1 MDKSWIHLKNRWCGS
16 YVNGVKQFI
25 LFAKTNANGKEKI
38 QCPCQ
43 RCNNMYFREFN
54 VVEDHLYIHGMT
66 QGYFQWFHH
75 GESFEFTSGSN
86 NDHSAGVGHEKTP
99 NRDFVYDILED
110 VWAGEIG
117 DADQDDEFDFHS
129 SPVFDDGP
137 EKFTRLVR
145 DADCE
150 LYPGCK
156 MFSKL
161 SFLIN
166 LLHVKTMHKLS
177 NKSCSMLL
185 DLIKKALPAGET
197 LPKSY
202 YEAQNLMRDLG
213 LNYTTIHA
221 CKYDCA
227 LFWKEYENREECPIC
242 GTSRWKSISKTG
254 KKIPHKVRRYLPLK
268 PRLQRL
274 YMRRKTAFDMRWH
287 KETRVEEKGVSRH
300 PADSIAWK
308 EFDKEHEWFSRDPRN
323 VRLGLASDGFNPFGN
338 MSTTYSMWPV
348 ILTPYNLPPWMCMK
362 EPFLILSS
370 LIPGP
375 SSPGNDID
383 VYLQPLV
390 DELKDLWH
398 NGVSTYDAYLKQTF
412 RLHAA
417 VLWTINDFSAYGM
430 LSGWSTKGKLACPVC
445 NAETCSMTLKNGQK
459 QCYLGHRRFLNSDH
473 KWRKSNKFNGKH
485 ETRLRPK
492 ELSGDDV
499 LRQLDAIPNEVRFG
513 KHPNKKKRKRSESE
527 LNWTKKSIFFELP
540 YWKTLKLRHNLDV
553 MHIEKN
559 ILESILGTLMN
570 IDGKTK
576 DTAKSRMDLEF
587 LGIRKELHLQ
597 RDGDRIVIPP
607 ACYTLALSEKRRIC
621 QWLKSVKFPDG
632 YASNI
637 SRCVNVADCKISGM
651 KSHDFHVMLQLLP
664 IALRGFLSKEVC
676 FALTELSL
684 FFKELC
690 SETLRL
696 QVLEQL
702 ERDIALILCKLE
714 LIFPPSFFDV
724 MVHLAIHLAHEA
736 IIAGPVRYRW
746 MYPIERFLRTLKDSV
761 RNKAHPEGS
770 IVEAYID
777 KECLTFCSM
786 YLTDSE
792 TRFNREER
800 NYDGGQVHL
809 PSKLPLFTCNAR
821 PLGAVDIKKLNLED
835 YSKARWYILNNC
847 IEVESYLQKHK
858 EEIQEQSPMNV
869 EQRHQSEFPSWFE
882 KHMIQLRKQNSP
894 EATNDLYSLALGP
907 DRRVTRCSGCIVN
920 GTRFHTR
927 DRERVRTTQNS
938 GIVVKGEYLSEDT
951 DFYGILIDIIEL
963 KYNFGNRVYLF
974 KCQWRDVSDKR
985 EGIRKDQHF
994 ISVNATKTWYTNE
1007 PFVLASQARQVYYLD
1022 DPKHGGSWQI
1032 VQKIHTRNLFDVPEV
1047 DEEDDSNDETFQQVE
1062 VDGVLVQ
1069 VDDREVTTLLRE
1081 DLAAETVDQSVIVDG
1096 NCLDEGNLSVTDD
1109 EVDEEDD
1116 TMADYCTDKAQ
1127 EDEFTDDDESDID
1140 SML

>member
-16 YVNGVKQFI
+16 YINGVKQFI

-38 QCPCQ
+38 RCPCQ

-117 DADQDDEFDFHS
+117 DANQDDEFDFHS

-185 DLIKKALPAGET
+185 DLIKKALPTGET

-254 KKIPHKVRRYLPLK
+254 KKIPHEVMRYLPLK

-398 NGVSTYDAYLKQTF
+398 NGVSTYDAYSKQTF

-417 VLWTINDFSAYGM
+417 VLWTINDFPAYGM

-651 KSHDFHVMLQLLP
+651 KSHDCHVMLQLLP

-951 DFYGILIDIIEL
+951 DFYGVLIDIIEL

-1062 VDGVLVQ
+1062 VDGVPVQ

-1081 DLAAETVDQSVIVDG
+1081 DLAAETVDQSVIADG
-1096 NCLDEGNLSVTDD
+1096 NCLDEGNLSVIDD

-1116 TMADYCTDKAQ
+1116 TMADYCTDNAQ